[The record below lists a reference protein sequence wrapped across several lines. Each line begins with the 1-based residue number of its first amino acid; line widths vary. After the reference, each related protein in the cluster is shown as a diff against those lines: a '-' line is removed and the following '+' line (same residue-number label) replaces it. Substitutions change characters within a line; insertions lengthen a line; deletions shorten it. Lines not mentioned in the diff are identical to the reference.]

1 MKQDTEKMLDLIIE
15 LQSLTQAGLFYCHD
29 VFCQERYLRM
39 REIAA
44 EMLSIYTDTSIE
56 KVNDLFCSDTG
67 YQTPKLD
74 TRAVIFNDQDELLLV
89 QESDGLWSLPGGWVD
104 INTSIKENTIKE
116 VQEEAGLTVECD
128 RLLALLDRDKHNS
141 PKYPYKVIKAFVL
154 CHVISGEFRKN
165 IETISCGYFALDQL
179 PPLAEAKNNAAQMK
193 LCYEAYKNQDWTVIF
208 D

>member
-1 MKQDTEKMLDLIIE
+1 MKKDTEKMLDLIIE

-39 REIAA
+39 RDIAA
-44 EMLSIYTDTSIE
+44 EMLSMYTTTPIE
-56 KVNDLFCSDTG
+56 KVKDLFCSESG

-74 TRAVIFNDQDELLLV
+74 TRAVIFNDHDELLLV
-89 QESDGLWSLPGGWVD
+89 QESDGFWSLPGGWVD

-116 VQEEAGLTVECD
+116 ASEEAGLNVECD
-128 RLLALLDRDKHNS
+128 RLLAVLDRDKHNS
-141 PKYPYKVIKAFVL
+141 PKYPYKVIKVFVL
-154 CHVISGEFRKN
+154 CKVISGEFKKN
-165 IETISCGYFALDQL
+165 IETISSGYFPLDHL

-193 LCYEAYKNQDWTVIF
+193 LCYQAYKDEDWKVVF